1 MNYPKNKLSIVLP
14 VYNGGYNLERNLKNF
29 ENECNN
35 IYFKNLI
42 ELSISDNCSTDGS
55 EKIIKKYK
63 KILEKKKFVKI
74 NLYKQKKNLG
84 FAKNLM
90 SSIKISNGEYLM
102 PLCDDSLPQKGF
114 YKQLIDY
121 LCNNPLKELGFVPV
135 TSTKSFTKQM
145 FNLNQL
151 AYVVNRGSIL
161 SGVILKNKKA
171 NYKLFQENIYLHNL
185 FYIDYYLKYGF
196 KNIVLKSKIKIDIG
210 LKQKIKDKFNDRA
223 GRKIDYGVLEKIKT
237 IDFFYKKKRVN
248 FIKFLF
254 TITTIYAWSIE
265 INILLQK
272 DNHFSLAKDYF
283 KETLK
288 YKNKKI
294 IFLSF
299 LIILLKNLF
308 SKKIFYILKLF
319 INLRK

>member
-1 MNYPKNKLSIVLP
+1 MSYPKSKLSIVLP

-35 IYFKNLI
+35 INFKDLI
-42 ELSISDNCSTDGS
+42 ELSISDNCSTDDS
-55 EKIIKKYK
+55 RKIIIKYK
-63 KILEKKKFVKI
+63 KILEKKKYVKI

-102 PLCDDSLPQKGF
+102 PLCDDSLPEKGF
-114 YKQLIDY
+114 YKQIINY
-121 LCNNPLKELGFVPV
+121 LNNNQLKELGFVPV
-135 TSTKSFTKQM
+135 NSTEKYSKKI
-145 FNLNQL
+145 FNINQL
-151 AYVVNRGSIL
+151 AYVLNRGSIL
-161 SGVILKNKKA
+161 SGVIFKNKKA
-171 NYKLFQENIYLHNL
+171 NLKLFQENIYLHNI

-196 KNIVLKSKIKIDIG
+196 KQILLKSKIKIGIG

-237 IDFFYKKKRVN
+237 IDLFYKKQKVN
-248 FIKFLF
+248 FIQYFF
-254 TITTIYAWSIE
+254 AITTIYAWSIE

-272 DNHFSLAKDYF
+272 EGHFLLSKEYF

-288 YKNKKI
+288 YKNKKV

-299 LIILLKNLF
+299 IIILLKNFF
-308 SKKIFYILKLF
+308 SKKIFYILKLLF
-319 INLRK
+319 NLMK